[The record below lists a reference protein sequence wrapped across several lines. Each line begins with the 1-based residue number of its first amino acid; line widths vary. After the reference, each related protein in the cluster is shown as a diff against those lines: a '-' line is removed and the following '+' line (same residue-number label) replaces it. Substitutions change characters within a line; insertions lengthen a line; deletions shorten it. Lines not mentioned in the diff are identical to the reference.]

1 MSDQA
6 AMLVRNWGARLQEDA
21 LAARV
26 LAAVNLRHNDVQRC
40 ALNGLQRE
48 NSAFQRAANEQFQ
61 NEAVGHCHDILNAMF
76 AIATG
81 RTAGPGADLFGFV
94 RLHAIW
100 RARQKF
106 PLAGSLNAYRL
117 AHKGYWTVMREA
129 VLSCAA
135 SEQEINACSLTLSE
149 YLLDYFDLV
158 SGITDGRVSRRSEAA
173 ARPARAGARR
183 PGRGSHA
190 RPTARRLGSARAV

>member
-40 ALNGLQRE
+40 ALDGLQRE

-94 RLHAIW
+94 RLHAILGAPG
-100 RARQKF
+100 RSF

-117 AHKGYWTVMREA
+117 AHKGY
-129 VLSCAA
+129 
-135 SEQEINACSLTLSE
+135 
-149 YLLDYFDLV
+149 LD
-158 SGITDGRVSRRSEAA
+158 
-173 ARPARAGARR
+173 
-183 PGRGSHA
+183 SHA
-190 RPTARRLGSARAV
+190 RRGGGR